1 MTNKVSNV
9 GDENDRITSDLS
21 HNGHCPPTENP
32 EPQVSQGQ
40 EYEARS
46 PQMLD
51 TETAKAE
58 SPSVTAA
65 LETLLGGLT
74 PPASSAEAPSVDAGS
89 DAQDVPRKLQ
99 EKEEDTKLSNGL
111 REKIVA
117 TKPDDTIIEPTFSEV
132 LNTQA
137 PDLDIQAEAFNVDHE
152 PTNPQEAEFD
162 LDSSPIQSS
171 SEDDS
176 DSDDSSS
183 SGDSEGED
191 DYKLLDP
198 EEQARI
204 LMEGDG
210 GSDDEGGGKGAKGSG
225 GQLRTKNEVPE
236 EVIPK
241 PDVTITPEMRTE
253 ELGEVEAI
261 VENIL
266 LIKAKTS
273 GEYRVLESGSVL
285 CLADRSVIGVVSET
299 LGRVQQPLY
308 SVRFTNADEIA
319 KAGLEPRTKV
329 FYSEQHSTYVFT
341 QALKAYK
348 GSDASNLHDEEVGD
362 EEMEFSDDE
371 AEAEH
376 KRRIKQKKMGKRG
389 GRLQQSSGSTRGGHP
404 LQQQQ
409 TAYDPMVGLSYDD
422 EDDGPYKP
430 LSRPAG
436 FADTVGRSEA
446 PQEGA
451 GYAGRDHRGNKEDDP
466 SQHQSREPYGRGRG
480 RGDRGR
486 GRGDRG
492 RSNDRGRGRGGFQD
506 RRNDGYSQPAHEQ
519 RHNGYSQA
527 PQGSPMPPHSPP
539 NNYNYYNHAAQDQY
553 SPQQPH
559 SPAGYPVPPFQQQ
572 QAFMPQHQYQHPQQ
586 YAPVAPPQQGWP
598 NMAPSPTMPAGAY
611 INPAFFGNQ
620 QQQSSGQQWAQGPQQ
635 HRDPAAESA
644 FHEAQERLNI
654 LKNLSGNRGS
664 M

>member
-1 MTNKVSNV
+1 M
-9 GDENDRITSDLS
+9 
-21 HNGHCPPTENP
+21 
-32 EPQVSQGQ
+32 EPSEMLVPFVSQKQ
-40 EYEARS
+40 AYEAQS
-46 PQMLD
+46 LQALHATP
-51 TETAKAE
+51 ENAE
-58 SPSVTAA
+58 PPSVTAA
-65 LETLLGGLT
+65 LESLLGGLT
-74 PPASSAEAPSVDAGS
+74 PPANFVEVSSARTES
-89 DAQDVPRKLQ
+89 DAHYFLQKLEEKQEETRLNTSALEGGQIAKSEDTIVEPPSSGTPNIQTPDQDVQ
-99 EKEEDTKLSNGL
+99 AG
-111 REKIVA
+111 A
-117 TKPDDTIIEPTFSEV
+117 
-132 LNTQA
+132 LNM
-137 PDLDIQAEAFNVDHE
+137 DLVFN
-152 PTNPQEAEFD
+152 NQQEAEFE

-183 SGDSEGED
+183 SEDSEGED

-210 GSDDEGGGKGAKGSG
+210 GSDDEGGGKGTKGSG

-241 PDVTITPEMRTE
+241 PDVTITLEMRIE

-285 CLADRSVIGVVSET
+285 CLADRTVIGVVSET

-319 KAGLEPRTKV
+319 KSGLAPKTKV

-362 EEMEFSDDE
+362 EEIEFSDDE

-376 KRRIKQKKMGKRG
+376 KRRIKQKKMEKRG
-389 GRLQQSSGSTRGGHP
+389 GKMQQNSGSNRGGHP

-409 TAYDPMVGLSYDD
+409 LAYDPMVGLSYDD

-436 FADTVGRSEA
+436 FADSVGRSEA
-446 PQEGA
+446 PQEGV
-451 GYAGRDHRGNKEDDP
+451 GYAGWDHRGNQEDNL
-466 SQHQSREPYGRGRG
+466 SQNQSRESYGRGRGRSDRGRG

-486 GRGDRG
+486 G
-492 RSNDRGRGRGGFQD
+492 NDRGRGRGGFQD
-506 RRNDGYSQPAHEQ
+506 RRSDGHSQPSREQRNNAYSQP
-519 RHNGYSQA
+519 
-527 PQGSPMPPHSPP
+527 PQGSPMSPHSPA
-539 NNYNYYNHAAQDQY
+539 NNYNYYSHAAQDQY
-553 SPQQPH
+553 RPQQPH
-559 SPAGYPVPPFQQQ
+559 SQTGYPVPPFQQHQHVYVPQ
-572 QAFMPQHQYQHPQQ
+572 QQYQYPQQ
-586 YAPVAPPQQGWP
+586 YAAAPPPQHGWP

-620 QQQSSGQQWAQGPQQ
+620 QQPPSGQQWAQSTQQ
-635 HRDPAAESA
+635 HRDPAAERA

>member
-1 MTNKVSNV
+1 VEPSETPATLISQDQKHEAQSLQISHTEPENV
-9 GDENDRITSDLS
+9 
-21 HNGHCPPTENP
+21 
-32 EPQVSQGQ
+32 
-40 EYEARS
+40 
-46 PQMLD
+46 
-51 TETAKAE
+51 E

-65 LETLLGGLT
+65 LESMLGGLT
-74 PPASSAEAPSVDAGS
+74 PPTRFVEVPPGQAETDSHNVPSKLGEERQELRLHDGILQINRISKQEDEVLETSSSGTSTIQTPD
-89 DAQDVPRKLQ
+89 QDV
-99 EKEEDTKLSNGL
+99 
-111 REKIVA
+111 
-117 TKPDDTIIEPTFSEV
+117 EPTAVNMDNGFAD
-132 LNTQA
+132 Q
-137 PDLDIQAEAFNVDHE
+137 
-152 PTNPQEAEFD
+152 QEAEFEI
-162 LDSSPIQSS
+162 DSSPIQSS

-191 DYKLLDP
+191 YKLLDP

-210 GSDDEGGGKGAKGSG
+210 ASDDEGGGKGAKSSGS
-225 GQLRTKNEVPE
+225 QLRTKNEVPE
-236 EVIPK
+236 EIIPK
-241 PDVTITPEMRTE
+241 PDISITPEMQIE

-285 CLADRSVIGVVSET
+285 CLADRTVIGVVSET

-308 SVRFTNADEIA
+308 SVRFTTTDEIA
-319 KAGLEPRTKV
+319 KAGLTPRTKV
-329 FYSEQHSTYVFT
+329 FYSERHSTYVFT

-362 EEMEFSDDE
+362 EEIEFSDDE

-376 KRRIKQKKMGKRG
+376 KRRIKQKKMEKRVGK
-389 GRLQQSSGSTRGGHP
+389 LQQNIGSDRGGHT
-404 LQQQQ
+404 LQQRQA
-409 TAYDPMVGLSYDD
+409 TYDPMIGLSYDD

-436 FADTVGRSEA
+436 FVHSVGRSEA
-446 PQEGA
+446 PQEGV
-451 GYAGRDHRGNKEDDP
+451 GYTARYHRGTKEQNSSP
-466 SQHQSREPYGRGRG
+466 NQSRESYGRSRG
-480 RGDRGR
+480 RGDRSR
-486 GRGDRG
+486 GTGDRG

-506 RRNDGYSQPAHEQ
+506 RRNDGYSQPSHEQ
-519 RHNGYSQA
+519 HQSGYSQP
-527 PQGSPMPPHSPP
+527 PQGASMPPHSPA
-539 NNYNYYNHAAQDQY
+539 NNYNYYNRTAQDHY

-559 SPAGYPVPPFQQQ
+559 STAGYHVPPLQQQ
-572 QAFMPQHQYQHPQQ
+572 QAYMTQQQYQYPQQ
-586 YAPVAPPQQGWP
+586 YAPATPPQHGWP
-598 NMAPSPTMPAGAY
+598 NLVPSPTMPAGAY

-620 QQQSSGQQWAQGPQQ
+620 QQSPTGQQWAQSASQ
-635 HRDPAAESA
+635 HQDQAAARA
-644 FHEAQERLNI
+644 FYEAQERLNI